1 MNENTINELLN
12 QLNTNLQNVESA
24 REQVDA
30 VVKAYGLL
38 SEETKQYTTDLG
50 FIVQNTRTI
59 ISQLKEI
66 KKNFRENVSTEIIKE
81 IGANSKELQT
91 KISNVRTLLSSFKS
105 ETETH
110 LANITDDIS
119 NRATAIDSVL
129 GTVSTNLNT
138 ANTCL
143 GKLQT
148 NLTNETTSIKNLL
161 QSIKNNEEE
170 HYSKTSLK
178 VDSLGKTL
186 DTKINWTLI
195 ILVIN
200 VILTSILLYKIW
212 C

>member
-81 IGANSKELQT
+81 IGSNSKELQT
-91 KISNVRTLLSSFKS
+91 KISNVRTLLSPFKS

-110 LANITDDIS
+110 LSNITDDIS

-161 QSIKNNEEE
+161 HSIKNNEEE

-186 DTKINWTLI
+186 NSKINWTLVTV
-195 ILVIN
+195 VIN
-200 VILTSILLYKIW
+200 VILTCILLYKV
-212 C
+212 CC